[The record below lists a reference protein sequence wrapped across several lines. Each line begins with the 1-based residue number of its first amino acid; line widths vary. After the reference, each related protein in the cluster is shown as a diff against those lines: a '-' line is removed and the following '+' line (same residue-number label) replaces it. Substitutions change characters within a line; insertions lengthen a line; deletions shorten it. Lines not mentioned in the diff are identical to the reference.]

1 MSIDLMDLSGEH
13 QNDID
18 HDIQKIRLDEKGKVI
33 DIHGSST
40 SLPFAEVELADAKAL
55 TEGQGLT
62 RDWPIDHR
70 AEGRPRA
77 GSARPW

>member
-33 DIHGSST
+33 DIHGSSAST
-40 SLPFAEVELADAKAL
+40 LWRRRRLRLASCDGL
-55 TEGQGLT
+55 MNDCPTEQ
-62 RDWPIDHR
+62 
-70 AEGRPRA
+70 
-77 GSARPW
+77 S